1 MVADRGEVPADGGGG
16 GGGGGEGQD
25 RHVLHQLLAHP
36 DIDQDIRLM
45 TLHVQLRKVVPLK

>member
-1 MVADRGEVPADGGGG
+1 MKTNVKITFTDAMVADRGEVPTDGGGG

-36 DIDQDIRLM
+36 DID
-45 TLHVQLRKVVPLK
+45 